1 MAGEIVRELRNCVN
15 EIIILIEQR
24 NFCDEDLLQ
33 FRLDWLYNAMVRYV
47 DQIPSGVAIVNL
59 VREASALLLEN
70 GGNDIRNF
78 AFKPEL
84 SYTGRPGRP
93 TYLVSTE
100 QIEFLIDMRF
110 SSSEIASLFGIS
122 DSTVKRCI
130 RESELYVRR
139 RYSDIS
145 DESLDDL
152 VRQLMVDFPNC
163 GYKRMTGLLLNAG
176 HRIQQKRIR
185 ECMRRVC
192 PEGVLLRALE
202 LRAIRRRKYQVCGP
216 LALWHVDGN
225 HKLIR

>member
-59 VREASALLLEN
+59 VREASALFILEN

-93 TYLVSTE
+93 TTITWSVVNLVKIFTTGICYR
-100 QIEFLIDMRF
+100 QKYFIEAGVCIWQCL
-110 SSSEIASLFGIS
+110 SLWQ
-122 DSTVKRCI
+122 K
-130 RESELYVRR
+130 LY
-139 RYSDIS
+139 
-145 DESLDDL
+145 
-152 VRQLMVDFPNC
+152 
-163 GYKRMTGLLLNAG
+163 
-176 HRIQQKRIR
+176 
-185 ECMRRVC
+185 
-192 PEGVLLRALE
+192 
-202 LRAIRRRKYQVCGP
+202 
-216 LALWHVDGN
+216 
-225 HKLIR
+225 